1 MDLWVEMEFRNYVGN
16 VNDNYALVIRVGNAG
31 NRDAQDVVV
40 TLEVKGRISAV
51 SAYAPPEGTWLEDK
65 SGNPLSTKD
74 YVSTLIWKIPRLDG
88 QSHYDLGMSQS
99 GRATRS
105 RVGWLDATVTSATLE
120 SATRQQNNRHRLW
133 ETFSSGRTRHR
144 SSPDYWVEVGVADR
158 SPAAGDTVNFTVKV
172 RSDDRFTDG
181 CVNIRLTEGLTLPD
195 PSTETFTKKVSETA
209 LETPATGHSFVTS
222 ATREC
227 GDKSGGAR
235 FYLLPANTADYESI
249 MTLPVTVKSGFVVS
263 EQCLTAEVFANPP
276 AGSLLGMDDGSDNWA
291 QGCLRPAPRQ
301 VIDDGD
307 VAAWTLYACKD
318 SVPDNECD
326 TAAEVQVEVF
336 ANTLEPKE
344 LGHNDRH
351 IESSLSNHTAL
362 IHIKDA
368 PGRVFDA
375 PGASNNKSITGATTV
390 SWQTATAQSTNFAGT
405 RAGPTVGTY
414 RAPVNAYIDNW
425 TNHHPTLRLS
435 GLNEKDPPGS
445 MGLRSRGTGNRLWD
459 LLSSSNK
466 SAKRATPFPLSRTS
480 SVFSKLLVEFDQLGT
495 YVVDYDVDMLHAT
508 IDDDSDGVKDTF
520 SGTVRTIFHVGPIA
534 DLGVQDGGAS
544 PDATTDQ
551 VAFSVVASNHRD
563 EVAPLGKVEVELP
576 AGARGLRTVPANT
589 GVFHPNANPPK
600 WTWDVGDLE
609 WGDNLDYQGGWA
621 DGQPVTLI
629 VDRVPVG
636 ATAEAKVTYDPY
648 EVCIGSDGA
657 NAAASTEA
665 GCDGISG
672 AMWRTGTVFD
682 VDDQNDA
689 ATLTARRG
697 LSGAASGEGVPTNPG
712 VQTQTQTITTVS
724 WDEVKYLYGFPVTNY
739 EVQGLGSDWIMLDD
753 KVAENEYQ
761 EVGAGRPAYR
771 VRAVNLA
778 GVKGPWSGIA
788 GTGSSPPATPPPSP
802 SPGTP
807 SLGGPSFAAP
817 GVAVTLYAGQWDV
830 AALPQSAGGIGS
842 ISYSFSPAL
851 GNGVHYSPADHVLS
865 SQSSTAAAGTAVYI
879 LTATDS
885 ATPTADTASVTVNV
899 SVIPDVCGG
908 TASTWRPTGV
918 SYDAF
923 TAWTVKE
930 QAALIRDCNL
940 LLSAKSALEGAGGTK
955 TLNWSTT
962 VPIDTW
968 DYVRYQT
975 SSNRSGYRRIDALV
989 DTTAPSATK
998 PKLGGVIPPQ
1008 LDGLS
1013 ALERLVLPDHGLT
1026 GSVPALT
1033 GLINVTEVDLSGNSL
1048 SGSLPAFHGL
1058 TGLTNLNL
1066 SDNSL
1071 TGSIPAWKD
1080 LTGLVNLDLSGNG
1093 LTGSIPASLGN
1104 LAKLVNLDLSGNGL
1118 TGSIPASLGNLSKLV
1133 RLDLSDNAFSGNIP
1147 HQLGNAVKLK
1157 YLWLNDN
1164 ALTGGIP
1171 ARTGDNSSSQSG
1183 LHNLSE
1189 LLIHDG
1195 LRLYG
1200 NKLETAIALVA
1211 TPSGDLTEGGA
1222 ARDTTAS
1229 ITSIDEG
1236 TVWASRFEVFD
1247 PTRDGCGA
1255 SPPPDSCYL
1264 VTKSWDGK
1272 VTATVGTGTG
1282 TPVPVTVSPGEI
1294 DLSILKDTA
1303 VPGFNSYV
1311 FTITP
1316 GSDTANT
1323 NTSGSVTIGV
1333 TGKGVPGV
1341 ADTKAKFTSVTIQ
1354 INDSGPSMP
1363 DFHNQ
1368 VVELQHVT
1376 DDSTGCLD
1384 VPAAQPENGKQLQ
1397 TWECNDT
1404 NAQKWRLVKRASGDK
1419 TGEYKVVSQVG
1430 NEAYCLD
1437 NRGDFVTSARMGLW
1451 TCVDDSH
1458 GAVANQ
1464 SVTIT
1469 ASGDG
1474 HTLTFTNN
1482 GASVWMSTDRADDTP
1497 QGGVGQTASSGT
1509 APATAVWSIVTE

>member
-1 MDLWVEMEFRNYVGN
+1 MDLWVETE
-16 VNDNYALVIRVGNAG
+16 YAESSTNIFQLTLRVGNAG
-31 NRDAQDVVV
+31 NRAARDVVV
-40 TLEVKGRISAV
+40 KFDGSFVGVQT
-51 SAYAPPEGTWLEDK
+51 YNPPEGTWLEDR
-65 SGNPLSTKD
+65 SGNPISPT
-74 YVSTLIWKIPRLDG
+74 YFGGFFWKIPQLEGQAKYELALDLSTRTG
-88 QSHYDLGMSQS
+88 SDRPTWYDS
-99 GRATRS
+99 
-105 RVGWLDATVTSATLE
+105 TVTSATPE
-120 SATRQQNNRHRLW
+120 PATLQHNNSHRFYYSWSGGRLYIP
-133 ETFSSGRTRHR
+133 ETAYG
-144 SSPDYWVEVGVADR
+144 VEVGVADR
-158 SPAAGDTVNFTVKV
+158 SPAPGDTVEFTVKV
-172 RSDDRFTDG
+172 RNDDLFRDV
-181 CVNIRLTEGLTLPD
+181 CVNIRLTGGLTDGTP
-195 PSTETFTKKVSETA
+195 TFTRKITA
-209 LETPATGHSFVTS
+209 TSTATDATDHSFADSTD
-222 ATREC
+222 REC
-227 GDKSGGAR
+227 GDKSGAAG
-235 FYLLPANTADYESI
+235 FYLLPYAARFHYEST
-249 MTLPVTVKSGFVVS
+249 MTLPVTIKSGFVVS
-263 EQCLTAEVFANPP
+263 EQCLTAEVFAIPP
-276 AGSLLGMDDGSDNWA
+276 AGSRRGMDDGSDNWA
-291 QGCLRPAPRQ
+291 QGCLRPAPLQ
-301 VIDDGD
+301 VFDDGE
-307 VAAWTLYACKD
+307 VAAWTIHACKD
-318 SVPDNECD
+318 SVAAQGCD
-326 TAAEVQVEVF
+326 TADEVEVKVF
-336 ANTLEPKE
+336 AYEE
-344 LGHNDRH
+344 EDDDHGHGH
-351 IESSLSNHTAL
+351 STAYHPYPNHTAL
-362 IHIKDA
+362 IHVKDA

-390 SWQTATAQSTNFAGT
+390 SWQTATAQDPDFTGT

-425 TNHHPTLRLS
+425 TNYQPTYRLS
-435 GLNEKDPPGS
+435 GLDGKDPPGS
-445 MGLRSRGTGNRLWD
+445 LAVRSRATGRRFVD
-459 LLSSSNK
+459 VLSASNK
-466 SAKRATPFPLSRTS
+466 SVTDIRLGLSRTS
-480 SVFSKLLVEFDQLGT
+480 THLSVMLIEFDQLGT
-495 YVVDYDVDMLHAT
+495 YVFDYDVDMLHAT

-520 SGTVRTIFHVGPIA
+520 SGTGRTIFHVGPIA

-563 EVAPLGKVEVELP
+563 EVAPLGKVEVTLP

-589 GVFHPNANPPK
+589 GVFHPNAASPT

-609 WGDNLDYQGGWA
+609 RGDNLDLAGGWA

-636 ATAEAKVTYDPY
+636 ATATAKVTYAPY

-657 NAAASTEA
+657 NEAATTEA
-665 GCDGISG
+665 GCNAISG

-682 VDDQNDA
+682 VDERNDE

-697 LSGAASGEGVPTNPG
+697 ISGAASGEGVPTNPG
-712 VQTQTQTITTVS
+712 VQTQTQTITTVT

-761 EVGAGRPAYR
+761 EVGAGHPAYR

-778 GVKGPWSGIA
+778 GAKGPWSGIA

-802 SPGTP
+802 GTPGTP

-830 AALPQSAGGIGS
+830 AALPQSAAGVGS

-865 SQSSTAAAGTAVYI
+865 SQSSTAAAGTAAYI

-885 ATPTADTASVTVNV
+885 ATPTANTASVTVNV

-975 SSNRSGYRRIDALV
+975 SSNWSGYRRIDALV

-998 PKLGGVIPPQ
+998 LKLGGVIPPQ

-1058 TGLTNLNL
+1058 TGLTHLNLSDNSLTGPVPAWKDLTGLTHLNL

-1071 TGSIPAWKD
+1071 TGSVPAWKD
-1080 LTGLVNLDLSGNG
+1080 LTG
-1093 LTGSIPASLGN
+1093 
-1104 LAKLVNLDLSGNGL
+1104 LVNLDLSGNGL

-1183 LHNLSE
+1183 LHNLAD

-1200 NKLETAIALVA
+1200 NKLETAIDLAA
-1211 TPSGDLTEGGA
+1211 TPSGDLTEGGS
-1222 ARDTTAS
+1222 ARATTAS

-1272 VTATVGTGTG
+1272 VIATVGTGTG